1 VPVPVP
7 VPVPVSVLGGGE
19 PRGGARAASPLA
31 LARFERLI
39 ARSGGSAGVSI
50 GLLDGPVVTTHPD
63 LAGARIRTVED
74 GSVASCTLPESG
86 ACAHGT
92 FIAGILVARRGA
104 RAPAICPGCALLLRP
119 IFRETHAGGRVPTA
133 TPDDVA
139 QAIADC
145 VGAGGRVLNLSA
157 ATVEPSTRVE
167 RRLHEAL
174 DYASA
179 RGTLV
184 VAAAGNQATLGSS
197 AITRHPWVI
206 PVVACDRWGRPTGES
221 NLGGSVGRRGLG
233 APGEAIESL
242 APGGG
247 SRSGGGTSVA
257 AAFVTG
263 AVALLWSLFPAA
275 SAGEIKRAVS
285 GAGRRRGVTPP
296 LLDAEAALAILVARF
311 GGG

>member
-7 VPVPVSVLGGGE
+7 VPVLRGGE
-19 PRGGARAASPLA
+19 RRRGGRAASPLA
-31 LARFERLI
+31 LARLERLI

-74 GSVASCTLPESG
+74 RSVASCTLPASG

-92 FIAGILVARRGA
+92 FIAGILVAQRGA

-119 IFRETHAGGRVPTA
+119 IFHETGAGGRVPTA

-139 QAIADC
+139 EAIAEC
-145 VGAGGRVLNLSA
+145 VGAGARVLNLSA
-157 ATVEPSTRVE
+157 ATVEPSIRVE
-167 RRLHEAL
+167 RPLHEAL
-174 DYASA
+174 DFAAA

-197 AITRHPWVI
+197 AITRHPWVT
-206 PVVACDRWGRPTGES
+206 PVVACDRWGRPTSES

-242 APGGG
+242 APGG
-247 SRSGGGTSVA
+247 RSGTGGGTSAA

-275 SAGEIKRAVS
+275 SPGEIKGAVS
-285 GAGRRRGVTPP
+285 GAGRRRGVSPP
-296 LLDAEAALAILVARF
+296 LLDAEAALATLEARF